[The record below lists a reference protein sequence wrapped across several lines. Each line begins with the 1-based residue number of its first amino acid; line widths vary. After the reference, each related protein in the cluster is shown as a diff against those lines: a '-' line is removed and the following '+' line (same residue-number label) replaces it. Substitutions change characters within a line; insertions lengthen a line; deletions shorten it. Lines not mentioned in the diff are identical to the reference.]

1 MSAPIQGQRRL
12 IGLSPPKGGC
22 YTVFLSIINPI
33 REGIN
38 KDASVG
44 VLSVCSRKK
53 QETHSY

>member
-53 QETHSY
+53 IGDT